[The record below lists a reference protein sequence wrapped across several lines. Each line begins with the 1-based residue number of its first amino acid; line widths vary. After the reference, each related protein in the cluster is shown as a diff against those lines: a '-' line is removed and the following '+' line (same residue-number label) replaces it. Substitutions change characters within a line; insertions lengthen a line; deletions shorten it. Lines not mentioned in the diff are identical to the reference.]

1 MSRESEYLLD
11 IARRHAARYV
21 AHLHPTAILLAGSAA
36 TDDVDGY
43 ADVDLICYYEAMP
56 PEAQFRAV
64 WEHWH
69 EATGVRH
76 GPWSAAGLGE
86 HCTVGGVEV
95 QIGHFPIDVVER
107 DVVAVTEAF
116 NTDAVLHKKVLGLL
130 EGLPL
135 HGGDTIA
142 RWQARLAA
150 YPDGLARAMV
160 EQHLRGIF
168 PVWYYRE
175 HLARRDAA
183 LWQQQALVEAAL
195 HILGVVAGL
204 NRRYYSSV
212 ELKRTRRLVTTLPIA
227 PAHLVARLEALLTG
241 DRTTAVEQ
249 VEAIVREVI
258 ALVERHLPGA
268 DTTVLRRQPGEREQA
283 WAVLAP

>member
-21 AHLHPTAILLAGSAA
+21 AHLHPAALLLAGSAA
-36 TDDVDGY
+36 TGDVDGY
-43 ADVDLICYYEAMP
+43 AAVDLICYYEAMHP
-56 PEAQFRAV
+56 KAQFRAV
-64 WEHWH
+64 RAHWH

-76 GPWSAAGLGE
+76 GPWNEVGLGE
-86 HCTVGGVEV
+86 HCTVGGVAV
-95 QIGHFPIDVVER
+95 QIGHFPIEVVER
-107 DVVAVTEAF
+107 DIVAVTEAF
-116 NTDAVLHKKVLGLL
+116 NTDAVLHQKVLGLL
-130 EGLPL
+130 EGVPL
-135 HGGDTIA
+135 HGGATIA

-160 EQHLRGIF
+160 EQHLRGIV
-168 PVWYYRE
+168 PVWYSRE
-175 HLARRDAA
+175 HLARR
-183 LWQQQALVEAAL
+183 EAAL

-204 NRRYYSSV
+204 NRRYYSAV
-212 ELKRTRRLVTTLPIA
+212 DLKRTRRLVATLPIA

-241 DRTTAVEQ
+241 DWAAAVAQ

-268 DTTVLRRQPGEREQA
+268 DTTVLRRQPGTARRHGQF
-283 WAVLAP
+283 